1 MRLGDDH
8 RPRRR
13 RGSGRSSELGRSG
26 GVEVDTDRG
35 LERFDGV
42 ERDGIP
48 QLVAELVAAGR
59 RIYAV
64 RETGTTLEDAYLE
77 AVGEET
83 R

>member
-1 MRLGDDH
+1 LLR
-8 RPRRR
+8 
-13 RGSGRSSELGRSG
+13 
-26 GVEVDTDRG
+26 
-35 LERFDGV
+35 GV

-48 QLVAELVAAGR
+48 QLVADLVAAGR